1 MENEKFQ
8 ELVLAQFEKMNSR
21 FDKMD
26 SRFDSLESQVK
37 ENTQILKALEHLAQV
52 NKSEHDRMIFDIANI
67 AKVKIVDERI
77 REYFTN
83 KTFRLVEAV
92 GE

>member
-1 MENEKFQ
+1 MDNEKFQ
-8 ELVLAQFEKMNSR
+8 ELVLAQFEKMN
-21 FDKMD
+21 